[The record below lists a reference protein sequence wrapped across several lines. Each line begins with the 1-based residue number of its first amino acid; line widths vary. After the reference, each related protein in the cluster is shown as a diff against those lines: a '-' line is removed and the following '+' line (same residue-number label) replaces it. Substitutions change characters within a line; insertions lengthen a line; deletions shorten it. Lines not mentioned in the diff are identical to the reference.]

1 MTALYDIVVLRKQ
14 DHPFPYLMLL
24 CRIGGGSE
32 VIMKKRI
39 FSALLAV
46 SLVIALG
53 SFITAC
59 KDTDKAVD
67 YSDFA
72 FTKTDWIRETEVCTE
87 TLHLSKDGSLSYS
100 FSCGNPVNDAD
111 LIEGYTY
118 DDSTKTITFKAL
130 ETTEDMVTKVKVVSC
145 SDEKLVLDFDGEK
158 REFVPEDKYVHT
170 EEVDYNEFSFTN
182 MDWKR
187 EIDGCTEIINFGP
200 FGSFSYY
207 CLCRDHKDYST
218 VAEFYTYDSEAGT
231 VTLEI
236 ISEDEN
242 IADTIKIVSYDNEKL
257 IIEYDGETLE
267 FIPG

>member
-87 TLHLSKDGSLSYS
+87 TLPS
-100 FSCGNPVNDAD
+100 FKGRLPLLLLLLRQPRERCGFN
-111 LIEGYTY
+111 
-118 DDSTKTITFKAL
+118 
-130 ETTEDMVTKVKVVSC
+130 
-145 SDEKLVLDFDGEK
+145 
-158 REFVPEDKYVHT
+158 
-170 EEVDYNEFSFTN
+170 
-182 MDWKR
+182 
-187 EIDGCTEIINFGP
+187 
-200 FGSFSYY
+200 
-207 CLCRDHKDYST
+207 
-218 VAEFYTYDSEAGT
+218 
-231 VTLEI
+231 
-236 ISEDEN
+236 
-242 IADTIKIVSYDNEKL
+242 
-257 IIEYDGETLE
+257 
-267 FIPG
+267 